1 MFALPDP
8 LCISISLS
16 LLLEKLARVLSS
28 LGPTRAIDYRTTNP
42 VAAAVRTALRQ
53 VSECVQ
59 RGHDAHDLAGLP
71 VHCMRARATDATTT

>member
-1 MFALPDP
+1 MFALPDL

-16 LLLEKLARVLSS
+16 LLLEKLARVLPS

-42 VAAAVRTALRQ
+42 VTAAVRTALRQ

-59 RGHDAHDLAGLP
+59 RGHDAHDLAGPPL
-71 VHCMRARATDATTT
+71 HARATDATTT